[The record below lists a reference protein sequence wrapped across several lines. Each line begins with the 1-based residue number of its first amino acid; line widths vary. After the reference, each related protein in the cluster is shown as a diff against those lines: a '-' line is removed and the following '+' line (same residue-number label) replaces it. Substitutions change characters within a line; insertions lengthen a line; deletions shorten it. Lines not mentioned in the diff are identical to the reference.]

1 MITITMMIR
10 DVSMFWFHRNI
21 DRNSYLQCDALVL
34 KMINNHCHIPFK
46 LHMLLGDHHSEER
59 SIVSSSQQSSTF
71 ASSFHVLRTIPTI
84 ATTTVLPQTRRQSR
98 RVFSRV
104 MNSGNN
110 NDNNINNKY
119 DYSSDDDKSYKRS
132 YNNSHSYRNSN
143 NDNGFL
149 SLSDDDD
156 DVSRQD
162 DDDILSSTAAIATT
176 TAATTVVSLKSS
188 KDIYMKRF
196 KLTSSIVMTTSS
208 YFTSKQII
216 KSVNAVGYKY
226 NNNNNIKDG
235 AIGYE
240 AAESAFAPGQQQLAV
255 PVLAQSALLNT
266 LPINN
271 LLIGQL
277 QGFIESFVQLLN
289 PSDKQ
294 INQIKLNS
302 SVLWSNLR
310 INAQRATGMFLY
322 NQVGTL
328 VDRKLIYYL

>member
-1 MITITMMIR
+1 
-10 DVSMFWFHRNI
+10 
-21 DRNSYLQCDALVL
+21 
-34 KMINNHCHIPFK
+34 
-46 LHMLLGDHHSEER
+46 
-59 SIVSSSQQSSTF
+59 
-71 ASSFHVLRTIPTI
+71 
-84 ATTTVLPQTRRQSR
+84 
-98 RVFSRV
+98 

-132 YNNSHSYRNSN
+132 YNNSHSYHSSN

-149 SLSDDDD
+149 LLSDDD

-176 TAATTVVSLKSS
+176 TTTASTVVSLKSW

-196 KLTSSIVMTTSS
+196 KLTSSIVMSTTS

-216 KSVNAVGYKY
+216 TSVNAVGYK
-226 NNNNNIKDG
+226 NNNNNIIKDG

-322 NQVGTL
+322 NQVGT
-328 VDRKLIYYL
+328 

>member
-1 MITITMMIR
+1 MMICE
-10 DVSMFWFHRNI
+10 VSIFWFHRNV

-34 KMINNHCHIPFK
+34 KMINNHCHIPFR
-46 LHMLLGDHHSEER
+46 LHMLLGNHHSEER
-59 SIVSSSQQSSTF
+59 SIVASQQSF

-84 ATTTVLPQTRRQSR
+84 ATTTVRRQSR

-119 DYSSDDDKSYKRS
+119 DYSSDDDQSHKRS
-132 YNNSHSYRNSN
+132 YNNSHSYRSS

-149 SLSDDDD
+149 SLNDD
-156 DVSRQD
+156 DVSRQN
-162 DDDILSSTAAIATT
+162 DDDILSSTAAITT
-176 TAATTVVSLKSS
+176 TAPTTVVSLKSS

-196 KLTSSIVMTTSS
+196 KLTSSIIMSTTS
-208 YFTSKQII
+208 YFTSIQII
-216 KSVNAVGYKY
+216 KSVNAIGYK
-226 NNNNNIKDG
+226 NNNNIKDG
-235 AIGYE
+235 AVGYE

-322 NQVGTL
+322 NQVGT
-328 VDRKLIYYL
+328 

>member
-1 MITITMMIR
+1 MMIR

-34 KMINNHCHIPFK
+34 KMINNRCHIPFR
-46 LHMLLGDHHSEER
+46 LHMLLGNHHSEER
-59 SIVSSSQQSSTF
+59 SIVSSSQQSSIF
-71 ASSFHVLRTIPTI
+71 ASSFYVLRTIPTI
-84 ATTTVLPQTRRQSR
+84 ATTNVLPQTRRQSR

-132 YNNSHSYRNSN
+132 YNHSHSYRNSSN
-143 NDNGFL
+143 NDKHNGFL

-156 DVSRQD
+156 VSRQN

-176 TAATTVVSLKSS
+176 TTAPTTTVVSLKSS

-196 KLTSSIVMTTSS
+196 KLTSSIVMSTTS

-216 KSVNAVGYKY
+216 KSVNAVGYK
-226 NNNNNIKDG
+226 NNNNIKDG

-322 NQVGTL
+322 NQVG
-328 VDRKLIYYL
+328 R

>member
-1 MITITMMIR
+1 MMISE
-10 DVSMFWFHRNI
+10 VSMFWFHCNV
-21 DRNSYLQCDALVL
+21 DRNSCLHCDALVL
-34 KMINNHCHIPFK
+34 KMINIRCCSPFR
-46 LHMLLGDHHSEER
+46 LYMLLGNHHSEER
-59 SIVSSSQQSSTF
+59 SIVASSQQSSIF

-84 ATTTVLPQTRRQSR
+84 ATTTVLSRTRRRSR

-104 MNSGNN
+104 INSGNN

-119 DYSSDDDKSYKRS
+119 DYSSDDDQSHNRS
-132 YNNSHSYRNSN
+132 YNNSHSHRSS
-143 NDNGFL
+143 NDNFL
-149 SLSDDDD
+149 SLSDDI
-156 DVSRQD
+156 SRQNG
-162 DDDILSSTAAIATT
+162 DDILSSTAAIATT
-176 TAATTVVSLKSS
+176 AATVSLKSS

-196 KLTSSIVMTTSS
+196 KLTSSIIMSTSS
-208 YFTSKQII
+208 YFTSIQII
-216 KSVNAVGYKY
+216 KSVNAVNYK
-226 NNNNNIKDG
+226 NKNNIKDG
-235 AIGYE
+235 AVGYE

-255 PVLAQSALLNT
+255 PILAQSALLNT

-310 INAQRATGMFLY
+310 INAQRAAGMFLY
-322 NQVGTL
+322 NQVG
-328 VDRKLIYYL
+328 K

>member
-1 MITITMMIR
+1 
-10 DVSMFWFHRNI
+10 
-21 DRNSYLQCDALVL
+21 
-34 KMINNHCHIPFK
+34 
-46 LHMLLGDHHSEER
+46 MLLGDHHSEER
-59 SIVSSSQQSSTF
+59 SIVSSSQQSSIF
-71 ASSFHVLRTIPTI
+71 ASSFYVLRTIPTI
-84 ATTTVLPQTRRQSR
+84 ATTNVLPRTRRQSR

-119 DYSSDDDKSYKRS
+119 DYSSDDDQSHQRS
-132 YNNSHSYRNSN
+132 YNNSHSYHSSN

-149 SLSDDDD
+149 LLSDDD
-156 DVSRQD
+156 DVSRQN
-162 DDDILSSTAAIATT
+162 DDDILSSTVAIATT
-176 TAATTVVSLKSS
+176 TAPTTTVGSLKSS

-196 KLTSSIVMTTSS
+196 KLTSSIVMSTTS
-208 YFTSKQII
+208 YFTSCQLQII
-216 KSVNAVGYKY
+216 KSVNAVSYK
-226 NNNNNIKDG
+226 NNNNIKDG

-322 NQVGTL
+322 NQVGT
-328 VDRKLIYYL
+328 